1 MIALLLCCA
10 AVLWYL
16 TFRQKRKRL
25 YELAARIP
33 EPKTKYPFIGVV
45 QYTINNNDLPSS
57 LSDANDTEFILK
69 KRLDKPNL
77 LWLLRTVI
85 GNAGIFAPVSI
96 WTRRRKLTVP
106 AFSPKII
113 NSYID
118 ILIQRSDNLSERLSL
133 ANRVGTGPFQAWSH
147 IFEYSIEVLFETAF
161 GIDDNTLIKQKKH
174 DFLQKS
180 TDIMDLV
187 THRAFRIWYWSDF
200 IYKFTDAYRKFV
212 DAKKFTYDF
221 TDEIIQRKRKVL
233 ENIADETEIQ
243 NGESVKT
250 VRCFLDHL
258 ILLSRRDGITDIE
271 LREEVL
277 TFLFAG
283 TDTSSV
289 AICNTLKLLAKY
301 PKVQEKLYQEII
313 EVLGDPT
320 RTLTKDDLQELK
332 YLERV
337 IKESL
342 RLFPPVPFIMREVL
356 EETELPSGTILP
368 NGTNMFISLWA
379 IGRDPSQWGA
389 DADCFDPD
397 RFLPDRKTGL
407 FIPFSY
413 GPRNCIGYQFAFM
426 SIKLALIAIVR
437 KFRVT
442 GEEEN
447 GPIPHMECI
456 YNIMMKAKDGYE
468 IGLEMR

>member
-1 MIALLLCCA
+1 MIALFLCCV

-16 TFRQKRKRL
+16 SFRQKRKRL

-33 EPKTKYPFIGVV
+33 EMKAKYPFIGVV
-45 QYTINNNDLPSS
+45 QYTINNKDIPSS
-57 LSDANDTEFILK
+57 LTDANDTEFILK
-69 KRLDKPNL
+69 KKMDKPNL
-77 LWLLRTVI
+77 LWLVRTVI
-85 GNAGIFAPVSI
+85 GNSGIFAPVNI

-118 ILIQRSDNLSERLSL
+118 ILIQRSDNLSEGLSL

-161 GIDDNTLIKQKKH
+161 GIDDSLSKEKKLA
-174 DFLQKS
+174 FLRNS
-180 TDIMDLV
+180 TSILTLV
-187 THRAFRIWYWSDF
+187 TNRAFRIWYWSDL
-200 IYKFTDAYRKFV
+200 IYKCSASYTKFV
-212 DAKKFTYDF
+212 EERKFTYDF
-221 TDEIIQRKRKVL
+221 TDEIIQKKRKEL
-233 ENIADETEIQ
+233 ENSVDDTELQ
-243 NGESVKT
+243 NDESVKT
-250 VRCFLDHL
+250 VRCFLDYL
-258 ILLSRRDGITDIE
+258 ILLSSRDGITDIE

-277 TFLFAG
+277 TFLYAG

-289 AICNTLKLLAKY
+289 AICTTLKLLAKY
-301 PKVQEKLYQEII
+301 PKVQERVYKEII
-313 EVLGDPT
+313 EVLGDAT
-320 RTLTKDDLQELK
+320 RTITKDDLPKLK

-337 IKESL
+337 VKESL
-342 RLFPPVPFIMREVL
+342 RLFPPVPFILRQVF

-368 NGTNMFISLWA
+368 GDTNIIISLWA
-379 IGRDPSQWGA
+379 IGRDPQQWGA

-407 FIPFSY
+407 FIPFSC

-426 SIKLALIAIVR
+426 SIKLALTAIVR
-437 KFRVT
+437 KYRVT

-447 GPIPHMECI
+447 GPIPHIDCS